1 MIARCLGRSRVD
13 IPSDQQLVVPNLVAG
28 EELRL
33 IRCNRPKNC
42 HAPLDDSHPWHGRYV
57 PCRSFQCRGPAA
69 IWSGRGAGRSRGGD
83 VRRLPIFIQTPPP
96 TARTTCI
103 GSPAPRCALGAA
115 PRGGQHAATPSER
128 ASTADEPPVP
138 TQCVSRA
145 ARSDILA
152 RCRRRSC

>member
-42 HAPLDDSHPWHGRYV
+42 HAPLDDSHPWRGCFV
-57 PCRSFQCRGPAA
+57 PCRSFPSRGPAE
-69 IWSGRGAGRSRGGD
+69 IWPGRGTGRSRGGD
-83 VRRLPIFIQTPPP
+83 VRRLSTFIQIPPP
-96 TARTTCI
+96 TARSTCI

-115 PRGGQHAATPSER
+115 PGGPHTATRSEHP
-128 ASTADEPPVP
+128 STADEPAIP

-145 ARSDILA
+145 DRSDILA
-152 RCRRRSC
+152 RCRR